1 MSNKENK
8 FFSDD
13 TFKLPIEYLDNK
25 QKIPDNVKTDL
36 ELENTV
42 LENNKSIY
50 THTLQPTTDLGKL
63 SIPSWSKYFTTNKYF
78 LEDSQ
83 KLYKNIHSIPFE
95 HSIIENMLTSWNEIK
110 KQNNFLEKFQYID
123 FQKLMW
129 LNKSSMF
136 LSILSFY
143 NISAPVLQ
151 LLAPLFILIVPFFV
165 LKVMQLPISWN
176 SYYKILKENLRN
188 HAVGKLFFSF
198 RNASLG
204 NKAYLL
210 FAAGMFFW
218 NIYQNIISCY
228 KFYINTYYITSKFE
242 TINNYLDYTIEKM
255 KLFYSLTN
263 NYDSYNEF
271 NNNLITYKDKLQ
283 SFHNTIR
290 NLPLNTHKI
299 GKIRYIG
306 RLMKHFF
313 VLYDDD
319 NIENIIEYSFGFHGY
334 IDTIL
339 GINKN
344 IRNKKL
350 NICSFKKKLKFQFNN
365 FYHPSIENPIKNNI
379 NLKKNII
386 ITGPNAAGKT
396 TTIKATIINII
407 LTQQIGYGFFDNGN
421 NSLFDYIHCYLNIPD
436 TCSRDSLFQA
446 EARRCKNILDC
457 IEKHPNKKHFC
468 IFDELY
474 SGTNPYE
481 AISSAYSYLNHISK
495 NKNVRFLLTTHYI
508 RLCNLF
514 KKKNITNKSMKTLF
528 KENNDPQYTYKI
540 TNGISTVKGGV
551 SVLKNLNYPENII
564 NMTNRIL
571 EKI

>member
-50 THTLQPTTDLGKL
+50 THTLQPTTELGKL

-446 EARRCKNILDC
+446 EARRCKNI
-457 IEKHPNKKHFC
+457 IEIINNDPEEKHFC
-468 IFDELY
+468 LFDELY
-474 SGTNPYE
+474 SGTNPEE
-481 AISSAYSYLNHISK
+481 ASASAFAFIDHLTK
-495 NKNVRFLLTTHYI
+495 NNNVKFLLTTHFI
-508 RLCNLF
+508 NICEKLDENTNIDNIHMVTNID
-514 KKKNITNKSMKTLF
+514 KNKL
-528 KENNDPQYTYKI
+528 YYKYVI
-540 TNGISTVKGGV
+540 DKGISNVKGGLE
-551 SVLKNLNYPENII
+551 VLKDLEYPDDLVNVANKFDECG
-564 NMTNRIL
+564 
-571 EKI
+571 